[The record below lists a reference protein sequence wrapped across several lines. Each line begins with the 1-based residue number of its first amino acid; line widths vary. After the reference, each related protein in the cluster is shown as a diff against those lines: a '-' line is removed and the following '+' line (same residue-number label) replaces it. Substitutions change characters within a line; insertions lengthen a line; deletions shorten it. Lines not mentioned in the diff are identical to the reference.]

1 MKHSIHHHI
10 SKVLEHKVIQTL
22 IYVKGIIG
30 VLEALAGIFLLI
42 IGPNTLSRFIELLF
56 ENNLEDRNNFMSK
69 FLLDIANNL
78 SMRMHIFI
86 ALYMI
91 VHGIVFVAV
100 VFALIYKKIWAFPI
114 AGTMLGLF
122 VIYQIRELLRAFS
135 LTMMILTLVDILLVI
150 LVVFEYV
157 RLRKINRDKENILV

>member
-1 MKHSIHHHI
+1 VKQTIHHHV
-10 SKVLEHKVIQTL
+10 SKVLEHKIVQTL

-30 VLEALAGIFLLI
+30 VLEALAGIIMLM
-42 IGPNTLSRFIELLF
+42 IGPNTLSRFVGLLF
-56 ENNLEDRNNFMSK
+56 DYDLEDKENFVSK
-69 FLLDIANNL
+69 FLYDAANNL

-91 VHGIVFVAV
+91 VHGIVFIAV

-122 VIYQIRELLRAFS
+122 IIYQIRELSRAFS
-135 LTMMILTLVDILLVI
+135 LTMMILTIVDILLLI
-150 LVVFEYV
+150 LLTFEYI
-157 RLRKINRDKENILV
+157 RLRKNKKNL